1 MVVLIVPYLVSRDRT
16 LFRHIGIG
24 EGIDLGIFL
33 ILVDI
38 GHRVIFYGR
47 FFDIVIELAAVRG
60 LSGTLAPF
68 CLPVILCGNGL
79 GRSKVIIDRCNAI
92 ERLGSF
98 QRVGNRFRTLAIE
111 VIFIVPVLLCLKVAE
126 RYGINTDFVENDT
139 FAVRFFR
146 VRACCRPFGMYH
158 ALLVGI
164 FYLVQLVIVNIVVG
178 RTTAD
183 SSDVGILIILDLC
196 AGYERQIGLIFLNRI
211 DTDPGF
217 SDFVAVFQTVLIIER
232 QRVKAVM
239 NLLLRHRPLIDWLI
253 GLGHFHTGKGFCFI
267 AFCRC
272 PEGNRTEYHIPQID
286 FLPVGIAGFAPQY
299 QCVILTELR
308 SIVVVI
314 PVFMQFMLGFMELVG
329 QSLIQLIGI
338 GGLIQHKGLIGFI
351 KPVGF
356 ILVVVAFPYIIM
368 VVGIFL
374 EVVGIGLP
382 DINARLAVVYHI
394 ALFVHV
400 YQCTGG
406 QRKGNRTACE
416 PCRKRRSNA
425 FCRSRHLVTGN
436 GFGKLIDQFLICFAL
451 IAAIKSEI
459 DIIRTQMIEFRR
471 LVP

>member
-1 MVVLIVPYLVSRDRT
+1 
-16 LFRHIGIG
+16 
-24 EGIDLGIFL
+24 
-33 ILVDI
+33 
-38 GHRVIFYGR
+38 
-47 FFDIVIELAAVRG
+47 
-60 LSGTLAPF
+60 
-68 CLPVILCGNGL
+68 
-79 GRSKVIIDRCNAI
+79 
-92 ERLGSF
+92 
-98 QRVGNRFRTLAIE
+98 
-111 VIFIVPVLLCLKVAE
+111 
-126 RYGINTDFVENDT
+126 
-139 FAVRFFR
+139 
-146 VRACCRPFGMYH
+146 MYH

-239 NLLLRHRPLIDWLI
+239 NLFLRHRPLIDWLI

-382 DINARLAVVYHI
+382 DINAECIIMH
-394 ALFVHV
+394 
-400 YQCTGG
+400 QCTGG
-406 QRKGNRTACE
+406 QRKDNRITCE